1 MNQRLKNPVM
11 KSARAL
17 YNSFPVLAGVVF
29 LVGLANTL
37 IPKSAYAAVFSKN
50 VILDSFIGG
59 FIGSIL
65 AGNPITS
72 YVLGGEMIAQGI
84 SMVAVIAFMVT
95 WVTVGIVQLPA
106 EAMLLGMRFALWR
119 NLFCFLSSIAIAY
132 LVAFTLKM
140 IGLT

>member
-106 EAMLLGMRFALWR
+106 ESILLGKDFAIKR
-119 NLFCFLSSIAIAY
+119 NISSFLLSIF
-132 LVAFTLKM
+132 VALITVILMGMF
-140 IGLT
+140 